1 MRIRIRNREDE
12 YLNGNLTAM
21 IDVVF
26 QLIIF
31 FVATVHMQ
39 DDAVDA
45 KINLAMAPHG
55 RVAAEKNPLQVCI
68 NVDKQGRISIGGSP
82 MTAPLLYSVMVKIH
96 NECKQDVPIVIRGDA
111 RAKHSDIRKAM
122 DACTA
127 AGNWRI
133 QFSALKEKGQS

>member
-1 MRIRIRNREDE
+1 MRMMRKREED
-12 YLNGNLTAM
+12 YFNGNLTAM

-31 FVATVHMQ
+31 FVATVHLQ
-39 DDAVDA
+39 DDAIDA
-45 KINLAMAPHG
+45 RIKLAIAPHG
-55 RVAAEKNPLQVCI
+55 RAAEEKNPLQVCI
-68 NVDKQGRISIGGSP
+68 DVDNHGRISIGR
-82 MTAPLLYSVMVKIH
+82 APLTSQMLYAVMVKIH

-133 QFSALKEKGQS
+133 KFSAVKEQGKS